1 MSSRIET
8 TTSYRIEK
16 DVMVPMRDGQ
26 TLATD
31 LWIPDGGPVPTL
43 LVRTP
48 YGKDVPNLL
57 GNSINFQ
64 ALLEAGY
71 AVAHQDIRGTYRSNG
86 EFTPMVDEPS
96 DGADTVDW
104 LGRQPWCD
112 GNVGTFGASYLG
124 WVQWATASEAPPGL
138 RAIAPAVTTSDYY
151 TAPWYS
157 EGGAFSLHMSLW
169 WSTLMSFFGAQRAL
183 AAGIGGPDAMM
194 ELAGMLGDLEP
205 RLAAMPSGDQPA
217 LAGSWWPEWVRHAD
231 RDEFWQN
238 LSVADHLDKVTVPAL
253 HVGGWFDIFAG
264 START
269 FARMRKEAGSAE
281 AREGQRL
288 IVGPWDHLSYTG
300 LYHDRQ
306 FGLMADV
313 LAADLTGAH
322 VAFFDRW
329 MRGRED
335 ARGDALDGSAP
346 VRIFV
351 MGIDEWRDEEDWPLP
366 DTRYTDYF
374 LGGPGQANTAEGD
387 GVLTPEAP
395 GPDAGDAFTYDPADP
410 VPTVGGRLIMPSSL
424 NAVGPVDQREVEARE
439 DVLCYTTP
447 VLEEPVEVTGH
458 VSLRLFVASSAPD
471 TDFTGKLVD
480 VFPDG
485 RAIYLTDGIL
495 RARYRDSLAEPEPL
509 EPEKVYE
516 VTLDLSVTSNVFLP
530 GHRIRLEVSG
540 SNFPRYDRN
549 TNTGGTIAE
558 ESLEEAVAANNRVL
572 HGAGHPSRLILPI
585 INR

>member
-1 MSSRIET
+1 MSQQAGVS
-8 TTSYRIEK
+8 TSYRVDK

-31 LWIPDGGPVPTL
+31 LWIPDGGPAPAL

-71 AVAHQDIRGTYRSNG
+71 AVTHQDVRGTYRSNG

-96 DGADTVDW
+96 DGADTVGW
-104 LGRQPWCD
+104 IAEQPWSD

-124 WVQWATASEAPPGL
+124 WVQWATASEAPAGL

-157 EGGAFSLHMSLW
+157 DGGAFSLHMSLW
-169 WSTLMSFFGAQRAL
+169 WSTLMSFFGAQRSL
-183 AAGIGGPDAMM
+183 AAGTGGVDRIM
-194 ELAGMLGDLEP
+194 ELAGMLGDPEP
-205 RLAAMPSGDQPA
+205 RLAAMPTGEQPA
-217 LAGSWWPEWVRHAD
+217 LAGSWYPEWVRHPG

-253 HVGGWFDIFAG
+253 HVGGWFDIFGG

-269 FARMRKEAGSAE
+269 FARMRREAGSAE

-300 LYHDRQ
+300 AYHDRQ
-306 FGLMADV
+306 FGLMADA

-329 MRGRED
+329 LRGRE
-335 ARGDALDGSAP
+335 DALDGSAP

-351 MGIDEWRDEEDWPLP
+351 MGIDQWRDEEDWPLP

-374 LGGPGQANTAEGD
+374 LGGSGRTNTAEGD
-387 GVLTPEAP
+387 GVLIPKAP
-395 GPDAGDAFTYDPADP
+395 GPDATGAFTYDPADP
-410 VPTVGGRLIMPSSL
+410 VPSVGGRMVAPASL
-424 NAVGPVDQREVEARE
+424 NAVGPVDQRPVEARD
-439 DVLCYTTP
+439 DVLCFTTP

-458 VSLRLFVASSAPD
+458 VSLELFAASSAPD
-471 TDFTGKLVD
+471 TDFTGKLGD
-480 VFPDG
+480 VLSDG

-495 RARYRDSLAEPEPL
+495 RARYRDSLAEPELL
-509 EPEKVYE
+509 EPGRVYR

-530 GHRIRLEVSG
+530 GHRIGLEVSS

-558 ESLEEAVAANNRVL
+558 ESPGEAVVATNRVL
-572 HGAGHPSRLILPI
+572 HGAGHPSRLVLPV

>member
-1 MSSRIET
+1 MSQQVGVS
-8 TTSYRIEK
+8 TSYRVEK

-31 LWIPDGGPVPTL
+31 LSIPDGGGPAPPR
-43 LVRTP
+43 LVRP
-48 YGKDVPNLL
+48 PSRQDVPNLL
-57 GNSINFQ
+57 GNSLNVQ

-71 AVAHQDIRGTYRSNG
+71 AVVFQDCRGTYRSGG
-86 EFTPMVDEPS
+86 EFTPLVHEPD
-96 DGADTVDW
+96 DGADTVAW
-104 LGRQPWCD
+104 IGRQPWCD
-112 GNVGTFGASYLG
+112 GNVGSFGASYLG
-124 WVQWATASEAPPGL
+124 WVQWAMAPG
-138 RAIAPAVTTSDYY
+138 APAGLGAMAPTVTTSDYY

-169 WSTLMSFFGAQRAL
+169 WSTLMSFFGAQRSL
-183 AAGIGGPDAMM
+183 AAGTGGVDAMM

-205 RLAAMPSGDQPA
+205 RLAAMPTGDQPA
-217 LAGSWWPEWVRHAD
+217 LAGSWYPEWVRHAD
-231 RDEFWQN
+231 RDEFWQD
-238 LSVADHLDKVTVPAL
+238 LSVVDHLDRVTVPAL
-253 HVGGWFDIFAG
+253 NVGGWFDIFAG

-269 FARMRKEAGSAE
+269 FARMREEAGSAE

-288 IVGPWDHLSYTG
+288 IMGPWDHLSYTG
-300 LYHDRQ
+300 AYHDRQ

-322 VAFFDRW
+322 IAFFDRW
-329 MRGRED
+329 LRGRT
-335 ARGDALDGSAP
+335 DALDGSAP

-351 MGIDEWRDEEDWPLP
+351 MGLDQWRDEEDWPLP

-374 LGGPGQANTAEGD
+374 LGGSGRANTANGD
-387 GVLTPEAP
+387 GVLTETPGPEAT
-395 GPDAGDAFTYDPADP
+395 DTFTYDPADP
-410 VPTVGGRLIMPSSL
+410 VPSVGGRMVLPSSL
-424 NAVGPVDQREVEARE
+424 NAVGPVDQREVEARD
-439 DVLCYTTP
+439 DVLCFTTP
-447 VLEEPVEVTGH
+447 VLEGPVEVTGH
-458 VSLRLFVASSAPD
+458 VSLELHVASSALD

-558 ESLEEAVAANNRVL
+558 ESPEEAVVASNRVL
-572 HGAGHPSRLILPI
+572 HGAGHPSRLVLPI
-585 INR
+585 IDR